1 MLANTQT
8 AVFIR
13 KKIDTSHMNRKV
25 KEPLEQ
31 QFKVNITLINWIKN
45 TILTRCSN
53 EKDKQF
59 LNKFEAE
66 ITKTVKQLQAEDQN
80 WDCL

>member
-1 MLANTQT
+1 MLASTQT

-13 KKIDTSHMNRKV
+13 KKIDTSHMIRKV

-45 TILTRCSN
+45 TVLTRSN
-53 EKDKQF
+53 EKDKQL